1 MISASKLSERID
13 RIAAATLGKG
23 PSVDDIKQDS
33 LIRAWAAL
41 ERGTVPEHLEA
52 WLSAIVRNRAA
63 YHYRRS
69 QRVAVCM
76 AQDSDT
82 APPEADMEQPSDELS
97 QREERAKER
106 AVLARLIRRLSR
118 PDRRVIVGALVGWP
132 LARIASNLGVSEIA
146 IKTRAC
152 RARARLRRMAAAE
165 VAA

>member
-23 PSVDDIKQDS
+23 PNVDDIKQDS
-33 LIRAWAAL
+33 LVRAWAAL
-41 ERGTVPEHLEA
+41 EAGTVPEHLEA
-52 WLSAIVRNRAA
+52 WLSAIIRNRAA
-63 YHYRRS
+63 SHYRRS

-82 APPEADMEQPSDELS
+82 APPEATEQPADELAE
-97 QREERAKER
+97 REERAKER

-132 LARIASNLGVSEIA
+132 LARIASNLGVSEA
-146 IKTRAC
+146 TIKTRAC
-152 RARARLRRMAAAE
+152 RARARLRRMAE